1 MNPLQL
7 LLILRA
13 HYKIALYV
21 ALATIVIALA
31 VVLLLPKKYTAT
43 TAVLVDVKSQDPVAA
58 LLAPPSMS
66 TQIDI
71 INSERVSTKVVRNLG
86 LADSP
91 TVRAQ
96 WESDTGG
103 KGTAEAWLAALLL
116 KGLQA
121 APSRDSNIIN
131 IAYTGSE
138 PGFTAAVAN
147 GFAQAYIDVSIELK
161 VEPAR
166 QYARWFNEQGK
177 TLRENLEKA
186 QTKLS
191 EYQQANGIVARDEQ
205 LDTETTKLANL
216 TTELIKAQS
225 ETNVARSKQQSG
237 SAGDTLP
244 EVAANPVVAGLRSE
258 ILKQESKLQ
267 ETALNLGNN
276 HPQYLRMQSE
286 VAALKQRLESE
297 TKRVTSGFSA
307 TRSVGSETESV
318 LRAAIEAQ
326 KKKLLELRKG
336 RDELAVLQRDVEA
349 ARNAYDTVTR
359 RYTES
364 DLASQSTQT
373 NVSVLTP
380 ALVPIEPSFPKP
392 LGKSMLIAVALAIVF
407 GIGAAFML
415 EVLDRRVRSTA
426 DLVEELKLPV
436 LGLVARARPP
446 GRLRVFW
453 RRRFGAAV
461 TG

>member
-1 MNPLQL
+1 MNPLQIA
-7 LLILRA
+7 LILRA
-13 HYKIALYV
+13 HYKVALYV
-21 ALATIVIALA
+21 ALATIIAVMA
-31 VVLLLPKKYTAT
+31 VMLLLPKKYTAS
-43 TAVLVDVKSQDPVAA
+43 TAVLVDVKSQDPVTA
-58 LLAPPSMS
+58 LLAPPTMS

-71 INSERVSTKVVRNLG
+71 INSERVATRVVRNLG

-91 TVRAQ
+91 VVRAQ

-103 KGTAEAWLAALLL
+103 KGTLEAWLAALLL
-116 KGLQA
+116 KNLVA

-147 GFAQAYIDVSIELK
+147 GFAQAYIDISIELK

-186 QTKLS
+186 QSKLS

-237 SAGDTLP
+237 SAGDMLP

-258 ILKQESKLQ
+258 ILKQEAKLQ
-267 ETALNLGNN
+267 ETGLNLGIN

-307 TRSVGSETESV
+307 SRNVGSETESA

-326 KKKLLELRKG
+326 KRKLLDLRKG

-359 RYTES
+359 RFTES
-364 DLASQSTQT
+364 DLASQSTQA

-380 ALVPIEPSFPKP
+380 ALMPLEPSFPKP
-392 LGKSMLIAVALAIVF
+392 LGKSMLMALGLGLFF
-407 GIGAAFML
+407 GVGAAFML
-415 EVLDRRVRSTA
+415 EMFDRRVRSTG
-426 DLVEELKLPV
+426 DLIEELKLPV
-436 LGLVARARPP
+436 LGQVVRERPP
-446 GRLRVFW
+446 GRLRAFW
-453 RRRFGAAV
+453 RRRFGLAA
-461 TG
+461 G